1 MKIGRLYIKI
11 FLCFLAI
18 LVITQLLTFA
28 LFIRFPGKYFH
39 ERFEQYAKGH
49 AILVKTFLEE
59 KIHSDAM
66 GSPSEK
72 RVLQDFVVRI
82 GEIYG
87 ARFWLTDSHGKL
99 LVKSFADAIPDV
111 SGKRVC
117 MEMKRDMGAFEVQR
131 GFSREY
137 GLYMR
142 IPIRLANGQTATLHS
157 LFEPIETS
165 RHKGGFAIGLLVI
178 GVFVALL
185 VVPVVR
191 LITRPLS
198 RLRNSAI
205 RFSKGDLSHRT
216 SLNGK
221 DEIAQ
226 LGSTFNIMAEKLE
239 RMIRGGKELTANVSH
254 ELRSPLARIRVAE
267 EIMRE
272 QLKKGKSGETE
283 KHLNNIR
290 EDIHELDRLIG
301 RILEFSKL
309 DIHEGSYENAPMNL
323 SALLHKLL
331 NRFEA
336 TMKKKRL
343 ESLVEIPSEVFI
355 IGDGRSLE
363 SAFSNLLDNAI
374 KFVPEGG
381 QVAVRMVEGTEHLQ
395 LHIFNTYRKLTGEE
409 LETLFEPFYRVAD
422 VSEAG
427 TGLGL
432 SIAKKI
438 LERHGGVIHAANSKN
453 GLEFSI
459 RFSE

>member
-1 MKIGRLYIKI
+1 MRIGRLYTKI
-11 FLCFLAI
+11 FFCFLAI
-18 LVITQLLTFA
+18 LVISQLLAFA
-28 LFIRFPGKYFH
+28 LFIHFPGRYFH

-49 AILVKTFLEE
+49 ATMVKSFLEE
-59 KIHSDAM
+59 KIHSD
-66 GSPSEK
+66 STRPPSEE
-72 RVLQDFVVRI
+72 RVLQDFVVRM

-99 LVKSFADAIPDV
+99 LVKSFDGAIPNA
-111 SGKRVC
+111 SEKRIC
-117 MEMKRDMGAFEVQR
+117 MEMKGDMGAFEIQR

-137 GLYMR
+137 GLYMC

-178 GVFVALL
+178 GVFIALL
-185 VVPVVR
+185 VVPVAR

-226 LGSTFNIMAEKLE
+226 LGNTFNIMAEKLE

-272 QLKKGKSGETE
+272 QLKKGKVGETE

-290 EDIHELDRLIG
+290 EDIEELNRLIG

-309 DIHEGSYENAPMNL
+309 DIHEGSFKDVPMDL

-331 NRFEA
+331 KRFET

-343 ESLVEIPSEVFI
+343 ESHVEIPPNVFMT
-355 IGDGRSLE
+355 GDGRSLE

-381 QVAVRMVEGTEHLQ
+381 RVAVGVEEMSDHLQ
-395 LHIFNTYRKLTGEE
+395 LRIFNTYGKLTDDE
-409 LETLFEPFYRVAD
+409 LENLFEPFYRVED
-422 VSEAG
+422 VSESG

-432 SIAKKI
+432 AIAKKI
-438 LERHGGVIHAANSKN
+438 IERHGGNISAVNSKS
-453 GLEFSI
+453 GIEFFI
-459 RFSE
+459 RFPG